1 MTASPLAQKATDAFN
16 APICETDPEIA
27 ELLDSEL
34 GRQRSGLEMIA
45 SENFVPRAVL
55 QCQGSV
61 LTNKYAE
68 GYPGRRY
75 YGGCEYV
82 DQVETIA
89 CERAKALFGAEY
101 ANVQPH
107 SGAQANAAVYQALVK
122 PGDTVLGLALDHGG
136 HLTHGMK
143 INFSGRFYHAE
154 AYGVNPETFR
164 IDPEIIRQRTF
175 DGAKILAER
184 LLADDVKANG
194 IFVLTGGTDVHLVMV
209 DLRNSEMDGQQ
220 GEDLLAACG
229 ITINRNT
236 VPFDPRPAS
245 VASGLRIGTSALA
258 TCGFGPKE
266 YEEVSDIIGTA
277 LAAGPSADVTAL
289 KARVDKLAED
299 FPLYPDLDQI
309 H

>member
-68 GYPGRRY
+68 GYPGR
-75 YGGCEYV
+75 
-82 DQVETIA
+82 
-89 CERAKALFGAEY
+89 
-101 ANVQPH
+101 
-107 SGAQANAAVYQALVK
+107 
-122 PGDTVLGLALDHGG
+122 
-136 HLTHGMK
+136 
-143 INFSGRFYHAE
+143 FYHAE

-164 IDPEIIRQRTF
+164 TDPEIIRQRTL

-194 IFVLTGGTDVHLVMV
+194 ISVLTGGTDVHLVMV

-258 TCGFGPKE
+258 TRGFGPKE
-266 YEEVSDIIGTA
+266 YD
-277 LAAGPSADVTAL
+277 DVTAL

>member
-34 GRQRSGLEMIA
+34 GRQRNGLEMIA

-68 GYPGRRY
+68 GYPGR
-75 YGGCEYV
+75 
-82 DQVETIA
+82 
-89 CERAKALFGAEY
+89 
-101 ANVQPH
+101 
-107 SGAQANAAVYQALVK
+107 
-122 PGDTVLGLALDHGG
+122 
-136 HLTHGMK
+136 
-143 INFSGRFYHAE
+143 FYHAE

-164 IDPEIIRQRTF
+164 IDPEIIRQRTL

-194 IFVLTGGTDVHLVMV
+194 ISVLTGGTDVHLVMV

-258 TCGFGPKE
+258 TRGFGPKE
-266 YEEVSDIIGTA
+266 YEEVADIIGTA
-277 LAAGPSADVTAL
+277 LAAGKDANVDAL

-299 FPLYPDLDQI
+299 FPLYPGLDQI

>member
-55 QCQGSV
+55 QCQGS
-61 LTNKYAE
+61 
-68 GYPGRRY
+68 
-75 YGGCEYV
+75 
-82 DQVETIA
+82 
-89 CERAKALFGAEY
+89 
-101 ANVQPH
+101 
-107 SGAQANAAVYQALVK
+107 
-122 PGDTVLGLALDHGG
+122 
-136 HLTHGMK
+136 
-143 INFSGRFYHAE
+143 
-154 AYGVNPETFR
+154 
-164 IDPEIIRQRTF
+164 
-175 DGAKILAER
+175 
-184 LLADDVKANG
+184 
-194 IFVLTGGTDVHLVMV
+194 VLTGGTDVHLVMV

-266 YEEVSDIIGTA
+266 YEEVADIIGTA

>member
-1 MTASPLAQKATDAFN
+1 
-16 APICETDPEIA
+16 
-27 ELLDSEL
+27 
-34 GRQRSGLEMIA
+34 MIA

-68 GYPGRRY
+68 GYPGR
-75 YGGCEYV
+75 
-82 DQVETIA
+82 
-89 CERAKALFGAEY
+89 
-101 ANVQPH
+101 
-107 SGAQANAAVYQALVK
+107 
-122 PGDTVLGLALDHGG
+122 
-136 HLTHGMK
+136 
-143 INFSGRFYHAE
+143 FYHAE

-164 IDPEIIRQRTF
+164 IDPEIIRQRTL

-184 LLADDVKANG
+184 LLA
-194 IFVLTGGTDVHLVMV
+194 GTDVHLVMV

-258 TCGFGPKE
+258 TRGFGPKE
-266 YEEVSDIIGTA
+266 YEEVADIIGTA

-289 KARVDKLAED
+289 KARVGKLAED

>member
-16 APICETDPEIA
+16 APICETDPETA

-68 GYPGRRY
+68 GYPGR
-75 YGGCEYV
+75 
-82 DQVETIA
+82 
-89 CERAKALFGAEY
+89 
-101 ANVQPH
+101 
-107 SGAQANAAVYQALVK
+107 
-122 PGDTVLGLALDHGG
+122 
-136 HLTHGMK
+136 
-143 INFSGRFYHAE
+143 FYHAE

-164 IDPEIIRQRTF
+164 TDPEIIRQRTL

-194 IFVLTGGTDVHLVMV
+194 ISVLTGGTDVHLVMV

-258 TCGFGPKE
+258 TRGFGPKE
-266 YEEVSDIIGTA
+266 YRRRDRAEGPRRQARRRLPA
-277 LAAGPSADVTAL
+277 LPRPGPDSLIFCGCTQL
-289 KARVDKLAED
+289 PHQRE
-299 FPLYPDLDQI
+299 PRLYPRLSSVQYGSKRAMRPI
-309 H
+309 VGYSCFL

>member
-68 GYPGRRY
+68 GYPGR
-75 YGGCEYV
+75 
-82 DQVETIA
+82 
-89 CERAKALFGAEY
+89 
-101 ANVQPH
+101 
-107 SGAQANAAVYQALVK
+107 
-122 PGDTVLGLALDHGG
+122 
-136 HLTHGMK
+136 
-143 INFSGRFYHAE
+143 FYHAE

-184 LLADDVKANG
+184 LLADDVKA
-194 IFVLTGGTDVHLVMV
+194 T
-209 DLRNSEMDGQQ
+209 
-220 GEDLLAACG
+220 
-229 ITINRNT
+229 
-236 VPFDPRPAS
+236 AS
-245 VASGLRIGTSALA
+245 S
-258 TCGFGPKE
+258 C
-266 YEEVSDIIGTA
+266 
-277 LAAGPSADVTAL
+277 
-289 KARVDKLAED
+289 
-299 FPLYPDLDQI
+299 
-309 H
+309 

>member
-68 GYPGRRY
+68 GYPGR
-75 YGGCEYV
+75 
-82 DQVETIA
+82 
-89 CERAKALFGAEY
+89 
-101 ANVQPH
+101 
-107 SGAQANAAVYQALVK
+107 
-122 PGDTVLGLALDHGG
+122 
-136 HLTHGMK
+136 
-143 INFSGRFYHAE
+143 FYHAE

-164 IDPEIIRQRTF
+164 TDPEIIRQRTL

-194 IFVLTGGTDVHLVMV
+194 ISVLTGGTDVHLVMV
-209 DLRNSEMDGQQ
+209 GQQ

-266 YEEVSDIIGTA
+266 YEEVADIIGTA

-299 FPLYPDLDQI
+299 FPLSPDLDQI

>member
-68 GYPGRRY
+68 GYP
-75 YGGCEYV
+75 
-82 DQVETIA
+82 
-89 CERAKALFGAEY
+89 
-101 ANVQPH
+101 
-107 SGAQANAAVYQALVK
+107 
-122 PGDTVLGLALDHGG
+122 
-136 HLTHGMK
+136 
-143 INFSGRFYHAE
+143 GRFYHAE

-220 GEDLLAACG
+220 GEDLRHDGLVKRLAIGKIPCLR
-229 ITINRNT
+229 IKTFFTMVRTSTHKQRNT
-236 VPFDPRPAS
+236 DSRSICYITMLNV
-245 VASGLRIGTSALA
+245 
-258 TCGFGPKE
+258 C
-266 YEEVSDIIGTA
+266 IIHNFYA
-277 LAAGPSADVTAL
+277 FLL
-289 KARVDKLAED
+289 L
-299 FPLYPDLDQI
+299 
-309 H
+309 

>member
-68 GYPGRRY
+68 GYPGR
-75 YGGCEYV
+75 
-82 DQVETIA
+82 
-89 CERAKALFGAEY
+89 
-101 ANVQPH
+101 
-107 SGAQANAAVYQALVK
+107 
-122 PGDTVLGLALDHGG
+122 
-136 HLTHGMK
+136 
-143 INFSGRFYHAE
+143 FYHAE

-164 IDPEIIRQRTF
+164 IDPEIIRQRTL

-194 IFVLTGGTDVHLVMV
+194 ISVLTGGTDVHL
-209 DLRNSEMDGQQ
+209 DDGRPRATARWSASRA
-220 GEDLLAACG
+220 EDLLAACG

-258 TCGFGPKE
+258 TRGFGPKE
-266 YEEVSDIIGTA
+266 YEEVADIIGTA
-277 LAAGPSADVTAL
+277 LARRPVRPT
-289 KARVDKLAED
+289 
-299 FPLYPDLDQI
+299 
-309 H
+309 

>member
-1 MTASPLAQKATDAFN
+1 MYKDIIDTIGYVESY
-16 APICETDPEIA
+16 DPELGA
-27 ELLDSEL
+27 AMNREL
-34 GRQRSGLEMIA
+34 GRQRQNIELIA
-45 SENFVPRAVL
+45 SENIVSPAVMAAM
-55 QCQGSV
+55 GSV

-68 GYPGRRY
+68 GYP
-75 YGGCEYV
+75 
-82 DQVETIA
+82 
-89 CERAKALFGAEY
+89 
-101 ANVQPH
+101 
-107 SGAQANAAVYQALVK
+107 
-122 PGDTVLGLALDHGG
+122 
-136 HLTHGMK
+136 
-143 INFSGRFYHAE
+143 GRFYHAE

-164 IDPEIIRQRTF
+164 TAPEIIRQRTL

-194 IFVLTGGTDVHLVMV
+194 IFVLTGGTDVHLVMG

-245 VASGLRIGTSALA
+245 VASGLRIGTSALDP
-258 TCGFGPKE
+258 CGFGTKE
-266 YEEVSDIIGTA
+266 FEEVADIIGTA

>member
-68 GYPGRRY
+68 GYPGR
-75 YGGCEYV
+75 
-82 DQVETIA
+82 
-89 CERAKALFGAEY
+89 
-101 ANVQPH
+101 
-107 SGAQANAAVYQALVK
+107 
-122 PGDTVLGLALDHGG
+122 
-136 HLTHGMK
+136 
-143 INFSGRFYHAE
+143 FYHAE

-164 IDPEIIRQRTF
+164 TDPEIIRQRTL

-194 IFVLTGGTDVHLVMV
+194 ISVLTGGTDVHLVMV

-258 TCGFGPKE
+258 TRGFGPKE
-266 YEEVSDIIGTA
+266 YEEVADHRHRARRRPVRRRDRAEGPRRQARRRLPA
-277 LAAGPSADVTAL
+277 LPRPGPDSLIFCGCTQL
-289 KARVDKLAED
+289 PHQRE
-299 FPLYPDLDQI
+299 PRLYPRLSSVQYGSKRAMRPI
-309 H
+309 VGYSCFL

>member
-68 GYPGRRY
+68 GYPGR
-75 YGGCEYV
+75 
-82 DQVETIA
+82 
-89 CERAKALFGAEY
+89 
-101 ANVQPH
+101 
-107 SGAQANAAVYQALVK
+107 
-122 PGDTVLGLALDHGG
+122 
-136 HLTHGMK
+136 
-143 INFSGRFYHAE
+143 FYHAE

-209 DLRNSEMDGQQ
+209 DLRNSALRPAPGLGGLGPENRHVRPGHLRLRT
-220 GEDLLAACG
+220 EG
-229 ITINRNT
+229 IRGGGRHHRHRARRRP
-236 VPFDPRPAS
+236 VRRRDRAEGPRRQARRRLPALPRPGPDS
-245 VASGLRIGTSALA
+245 LIF
-258 TCGFGPKE
+258 CGCTQLPHQRE
-266 YEEVSDIIGTA
+266 
-277 LAAGPSADVTAL
+277 P
-289 KARVDKLAED
+289 R
-299 FPLYPDLDQI
+299 LYPRLSSVQYGSKRAMRPI
-309 H
+309 VGYSCFL

>member
-68 GYPGRRY
+68 GYPGR
-75 YGGCEYV
+75 
-82 DQVETIA
+82 
-89 CERAKALFGAEY
+89 
-101 ANVQPH
+101 
-107 SGAQANAAVYQALVK
+107 
-122 PGDTVLGLALDHGG
+122 
-136 HLTHGMK
+136 
-143 INFSGRFYHAE
+143 FYHAE

-164 IDPEIIRQRTF
+164 TDPEIIRQRTL

-194 IFVLTGGTDVHLVMV
+194 ISVLTGGTDVHLVMV

-236 VPFDPRPAS
+236 VPFGRRDRAEGPRRQARRRLPALPRPGPDS
-245 VASGLRIGTSALA
+245 LIF
-258 TCGFGPKE
+258 CGCTQLPHQRE
-266 YEEVSDIIGTA
+266 
-277 LAAGPSADVTAL
+277 P
-289 KARVDKLAED
+289 R
-299 FPLYPDLDQI
+299 LYPRLSSVQYGSKRAMRPI
-309 H
+309 VGYSCFL